1 MNSRKRCHP
10 RKVPTL
16 TLQVPTELRF
26 LLPPAARMG
35 TVRVVA
41 AVTDTVGHVVQ
52 AAGIPLTE
60 LDGLKLDGT
69 PVPASTLVV
78 DGDLG
83 LCAVVRPQGAP
94 TSPPRFLLD
103 VHLGGLAR
111 RLRLL
116 GLDAAYD
123 PDADDPV
130 LAKRAATEDRVL
142 LTQDRGLLCRRAVRA
157 GALVRGAATAA
168 QLDDVLDR
176 FAPPLAAW
184 TRCTSCGGLLEPV
197 SPQQVASQLKPGTRR
212 SYQHF
217 ARCTDCGQV
226 YWRGAHRVGL
236 EQVVTRAE
244 EVVRCRLQ
252 SAGLARPAAA
262 QSTSP

>member
-1 MNSRKRCHP
+1 
-10 RKVPTL
+10 
-16 TLQVPTELRF
+16 
-26 LLPPAARMG
+26 MG

-78 DGDLG
+78 DGNLA
-83 LCAVVRPQGAP
+83 LNAVVRPQGAP
-94 TSPPRFLLD
+94 ASPPRFLLD

-226 YWRGAHRVGL
+226 YWRGAHRAGL

-262 QSTSP
+262 QSTQP

>member
-1 MNSRKRCHP
+1 M
-10 RKVPTL
+10 VQML
-16 TLQVPTELRF
+16 TLRVPTELRF
-26 LLPPAARMG
+26 LLPPAGRTG
-35 TVRVVA
+35 TLLVVA

-60 LDGLKLDGT
+60 VEGLEIDGT
-69 PVPASTLVV
+69 PVLASTLAV
-78 DGDLG
+78 DGNLA
-83 LCAVVRPQGAP
+83 LKAVVRPQDAP
-94 TSPPRFLLD
+94 ASPPRFLLD

-123 PDADDPV
+123 PDANDPALV
-130 LAKRAATEDRVL
+130 KRAAAEARML

-157 GALVRGAATAA
+157 GALVRGAGTAA

-176 FAPPLAAW
+176 FAPSLAPW

-217 ARCTDCGQV
+217 ARCTDCEQV
-226 YWRGAHRVGL
+226 YWRGAHRAGL
-236 EQVVTRAE
+236 ELVVARAE
-244 EVVRCRLQ
+244 EVVRLRLQ
-252 SAGLARPAAA
+252 SAGLVRPVVVQAT
-262 QSTSP
+262 QL

>member
-1 MNSRKRCHP
+1 M
-10 RKVPTL
+10 L
-16 TLQVPTELRF
+16 TLRVPTELRF
-26 LLPPAARMG
+26 LLPPAGRTG
-35 TVRVVA
+35 TLPVVA
-41 AVTDTVGHVVQ
+41 AVTDTVGHVMQ

-60 LDGLKLDGT
+60 VEGLELDGT

-78 DGDLG
+78 DGNLV
-83 LCAVVRPQGAP
+83 LNEVVRPQGVPA
-94 TSPPRFLLD
+94 SPPRFLLD

-111 RLRLL
+111 RLRVL

-123 PDADDPV
+123 PDAEDPALV
-130 LAKRAATEDRVL
+130 RRAATEDRML

-157 GALVRGAATAA
+157 GALVRGAGTAA

-197 SPQQVASQLKPGTRR
+197 PRQQVASQLKPGTRR
-212 SYQHF
+212 SYQRF

-226 YWRGAHRVGL
+226 YWRGAHRAGL
-236 EQVVTRAE
+236 EQVVTRAQ

-252 SAGLARPAAA
+252 SAGLAPPGLT
-262 QSTSP
+262 QSTEP